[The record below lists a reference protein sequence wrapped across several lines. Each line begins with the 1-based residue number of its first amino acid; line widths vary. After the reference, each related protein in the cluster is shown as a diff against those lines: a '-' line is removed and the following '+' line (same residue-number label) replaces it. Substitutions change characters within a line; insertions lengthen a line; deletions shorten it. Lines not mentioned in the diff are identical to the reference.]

1 MEPSILSLLPP
12 VVAIGLAILT
22 RRILLS
28 LGIGIVLGALM
39 YSQWDILASV
49 SLVAEVA
56 GGLII
61 AEGAIAEEMYILAF
75 VVMLGILTS
84 FIYISGGLLAFS
96 DWAVTKVRTRF
107 QAQLVPYIL
116 GLVIFFDDAF
126 SCLVG
131 GNVSRT
137 ITDKYRISSEALLH
151 RGLDGCPCD
160 HPDADLRV
168 GRLHR
173 RHHDRDPQQKRS
185 HRFFRL
191 RSVLGVDPHELLRD
205 HRHPICTLCCIFRAQ
220 LRSDAQA

>member
-137 ITDKYRISSEALLH
+137 ITDKYRISRAKLSYI
-151 RGLDGCPCD
+151 
-160 HPDADLRV
+160 
-168 GRLHR
+168 
-173 RHHDRDPQQKRS
+173 
-185 HRFFRL
+185 
-191 RSVLGVDPHELLRD
+191 VDSTAAPVIILM
-205 HRHPICTLCCIFRAQ
+205 PISGWAAFIAATMTGILNRN
-220 LRSDAQA
+220 